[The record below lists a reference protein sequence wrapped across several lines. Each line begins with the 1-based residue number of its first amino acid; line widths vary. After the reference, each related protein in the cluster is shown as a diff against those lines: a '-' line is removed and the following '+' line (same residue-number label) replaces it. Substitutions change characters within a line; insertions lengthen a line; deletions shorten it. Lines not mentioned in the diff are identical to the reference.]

1 MNGDGTD
8 NLRDSFLKCDLISFS
23 VVPFETIHESN
34 TLGIVPLDTHP
45 LNTQDF
51 ERVIYLVVQFGVAD
65 FE

>member
-23 VVPFETIHESN
+23 VVPCEPVAHKLSPS
-34 TLGIVPLDTHP
+34 IVQRDTHP

-51 ERVIYLVVQFGVAD
+51 ERVVYLVV
-65 FE
+65 